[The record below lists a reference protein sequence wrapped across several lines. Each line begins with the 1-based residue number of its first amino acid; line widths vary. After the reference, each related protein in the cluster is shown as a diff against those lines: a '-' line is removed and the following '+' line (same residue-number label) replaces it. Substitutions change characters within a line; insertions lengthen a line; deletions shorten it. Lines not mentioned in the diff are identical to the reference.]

1 MVDDAAFIR
10 EDEKKDERVGRIVAL
25 MNAKQDWNQFAWE
38 VEALPRNVELSDS
51 EEDVEVEDVTEEPS
65 VIAEEPT
72 VVAEEP
78 IVVTKRGKRKLID
91 PGVESRKKQLL
102 CQRAAEHNSGVS
114 GDLKTFIEGLFT
126 SSFNSLKE
134 LVQKDIQERFD
145 KVHNEM
151 AQLKET
157 MSQVTGPSHT
167 EGKTRA
173 SEIPGPSQ
181 SEGKDQDK
189 SSQSPGPSAA
199 KGKANG
205 KAAESLPPPA
215 VHRSPRPVRKVTK
228 K

>member
-1 MVDDAAFIR
+1 
-10 EDEKKDERVGRIVAL
+10 

-51 EEDVEVEDVTEEPS
+51 EEDVEVEDVTDEPS
-65 VIAEEPT
+65 VVVEEPA

-78 IVVTKRGKRKLID
+78 VVVAKRGKRKLID

-134 LVQKDIQERFD
+134 LVQKDIQERFE

-151 AQLKET
+151 AQLKE
-157 MSQVTGPSHT
+157 
-167 EGKTRA
+167 K
-173 SEIPGPSQ
+173 Q
-181 SEGKDQDK
+181 SI
-189 SSQSPGPSAA
+189 
-199 KGKANG
+199 
-205 KAAESLPPPA
+205 
-215 VHRSPRPVRKVTK
+215 
-228 K
+228 

>member
-1 MVDDAAFIR
+1 M
-10 EDEKKDERVGRIVAL
+10 
-25 MNAKQDWNQFAWE
+25 
-38 VEALPRNVELSDS
+38 ELSDS

-151 AQLKET
+151 AKLKET

-173 SEIPGPSQ
+173 SEILGPSQ

-189 SSQSPGPSAA
+189 SSQSPGPSAT